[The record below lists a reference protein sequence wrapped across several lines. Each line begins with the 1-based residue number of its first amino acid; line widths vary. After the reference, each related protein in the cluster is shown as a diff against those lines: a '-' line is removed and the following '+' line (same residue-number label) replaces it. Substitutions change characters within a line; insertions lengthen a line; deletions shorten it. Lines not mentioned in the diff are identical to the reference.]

1 MKRVFLITVVA
12 IVVTVLLT
20 CIFLFGLA
28 MTSPTATNAPV
39 EETAFPVT
47 TVVVQSATESVQLAL
62 VGTVE
67 AERQVALSPGVTGR
81 VSRIA
86 EGLRPGRV
94 FQRGDTLVQIDPRDY
109 EAALAAERARVRG
122 AELELAVERNRQQ
135 TAQREVD
142 LVGASADDLALR
154 KPYLARAEA
163 NLTAAQKAEERAAL
177 NVARA
182 RLTAPFNGIV
192 VSESVDV
199 GQWVAPGNPI
209 VQLVGTDA
217 VRVTASIPVDQ
228 LGHVDI
234 SEQDDAEGV
243 GRATVFQEMP
253 DGSSVARSG
262 QVTGVSGALD
272 ARTRTATLVVSVA
285 NPYDGDGPP
294 LLPGAMVRLIVT
306 GQNVDDVVPVPHK
319 AVHENSKI
327 WIVEDGR
334 LQIRSVTIGWRTAD
348 TSYIVSGLSDGDR
361 VITTNMAL
369 PVEGMKVQFND

>member
-12 IVVTVLLT
+12 IVVTAFLT
-20 CIFLFGLA
+20 GIFLFSLA
-28 MTSPTATNAPV
+28 VTSPTATNVAP

-47 TVVVQSATESVQLAL
+47 TVVVRSTTESVQLEL

-67 AERQVALSPGVTGR
+67 AERQVALSVGVTGR
-81 VSRIA
+81 VARIA
-86 EGLRPGRV
+86 KGLRPGRV
-94 FQRGDTLVQIDPRDY
+94 FQRGETLVQIDPRDY

-122 AELELAVERNRQQ
+122 AELELAVEQNRQK

-142 LVGASADDLALR
+142 LVGASTDDLALR
-154 KPYLARAEA
+154 KPYLARAQA

-177 NVARA
+177 NVSRA

-199 GQWVAPGNPI
+199 GQWVSPGNPI

-217 VRVTASIPVDQ
+217 VRIMASIPVDQ
-228 LGHVDI
+228 LGHIDI
-234 SEQDDAEGV
+234 PEYGGDPEVA
-243 GRATVFQEMP
+243 ATVFQEMP
-253 DGSSVARSG
+253 DGSSVTRSG

-272 ARTRTATLVVSVA
+272 ARTRTATLMVSVA

-294 LLPGAMVRLIVT
+294 LLPGAMVRLVVT
-306 GQNVDDVVPVPHK
+306 GQTVEGVVPVPHK
-319 AVHENSKI
+319 AVHENSKV
-327 WIVEDGR
+327 WVVEDGA
-334 LQIRSVTIGWRTAD
+334 LQIRPVSIGWRTAD
-348 TSYIVSGLSDGDR
+348 LSYIVSGLKDGAR

-369 PVEGMKVQFND
+369 PVEGMKVQFNE